1 MTCLRQQ
8 EAYRTAGVGPTPA
21 VPVGQ
26 LQMERESQE
35 NGVEE
40 LKSHE
45 TAQLVFTFSDLSTN
59 LGTCETTE
67 QKYH

>member
-1 MTCLRQQ
+1 MWALLPLFLSVSFRWS
-8 EAYRTAGVGPTPA
+8 
-21 VPVGQ
+21 
-26 LQMERESQE
+26 ERESQE

-45 TAQLVFTFSDLSTN
+45 TAQLVFAFSDLSTN
-59 LGTCETTE
+59 LGTCETAE